1 MTTTAVGRT
10 YSIGEVSERTGI
22 STHTLRLKLRSTGM
36 PLPEIRRYAELVR
49 EGSGT
54 VKERF
59 RLLREHEA
67 RVRRQLADLQDVL
80 STIEVK
86 VAYYADRLDEG
97 AADELWV
104 PGPGPGSVAASEV
117 HGTDG

>member
-36 PLPEIRRYAELVR
+36 PLPEIRRYAELIR

-67 RVRRQLADLQDVL
+67 RVRRQLSGRAVD
-80 STIEVK
+80 
-86 VAYYADRLDEG
+86 DRGQGRLLRRSARRGRRGRAVG
-97 AADELWV
+97 ARTRARVRSSQRGARD
-104 PGPGPGSVAASEV
+104 
-117 HGTDG
+117 